1 MTVTTGRGRESETER
16 VGEVNRKRKGG
27 GRERKWESL
36 METKGRSEKGSKK
49 LT

>member
-27 GRERKWESL
+27 RE
-36 METKGRSEKGSKK
+36 GEKVGEFDGDEGKE
-49 LT
+49 

>member
-1 MTVTTGRGRESETER
+1 MRLREWERLTERGRE
-16 VGEVNRKRKGG
+16 G